1 MPSETAQLNPHLDIF
16 VFGKVQGVFFR
27 DSAKK
32 IADQLEIKGYAKNEG
47 KFVYI
52 EAEGTVEDLD
62 NFIEWCHSGS
72 ESSVVDRVEFKE
84 GRYKAFREFNII

>member
-1 MPSETAQLNPHLDIF
+1 MDKHLDIF

-27 DSAKK
+27 TAAKEV
-32 IADQLEIKGYAKNEG
+32 ADRLEIKGYIRNEG

-52 EAEGTVEDLD
+52 EAEGSEGDLD

-72 ESSVVDRVEFKE
+72 ELAQVDRVDFKD
-84 GRYKAFREFNII
+84 GRLKNFKAFNIL